1 MKKNFFYEIKDK
13 RVISRKCSN
22 KVIKKRI
29 KYENLYIHDFCNDK
43 NIIINSFKN
52 KVLIVPK
59 ILLNDR
65 DYISADLFEHLET
78 PVKDNKE
85 IFENIV
91 KNDTREASNYIT
103 FIIAITYTCNL
114 HCSYCYQQN
123 DKNLDKKLIS
133 KENLEKILD
142 IIMLFKQE
150 NPQKIIEIGLFGGE
164 PLLPQNSDIIN
175 KVLSF
180 CVENKIK
187 IHITTNGVY
196 LRYFFKTLVIHRN
209 LISSINTTI
218 DSVKENYITRCSD
231 KQNLA
236 KETGSSML
244 EAIKLLLQYKV
255 PVNVATNIDSHNVL
269 FIKNIHDYF
278 VENGFFDYS
287 NFRWD
292 IGRVDDRLYETNY
305 SKIISETE
313 ILSELLILK
322 DSKYNFHAA
331 FMRSIQVLSKKI
343 GLDFNVSEQRGVYN
357 YCWASSAVDE
367 VFYIDSDLDVFRCT
381 CTVGRKRFSLF
392 KFSLENLN
400 KFKLHNR
407 TYLDYNDCIKCKI
420 GGFCSGGCKLSFD
433 VDKEKQCEY
442 EKRNFDSFIENIF
455 IPHVKKLGKG
465 YF

>member
-1 MKKNFFYEIKDK
+1 
-13 RVISRKCSN
+13 
-22 KVIKKRI
+22 
-29 KYENLYIHDFCNDK
+29 
-43 NIIINSFKN
+43 
-52 KVLIVPK
+52 
-59 ILLNDR
+59 
-65 DYISADLFEHLET
+65 
-78 PVKDNKE
+78 
-85 IFENIV
+85 
-91 KNDTREASNYIT
+91 
-103 FIIAITYTCNL
+103 
-114 HCSYCYQQN
+114 
-123 DKNLDKKLIS
+123 
-133 KENLEKILD
+133 
-142 IIMLFKQE
+142 
-150 NPQKIIEIGLFGGE
+150 
-164 PLLPQNSDIIN
+164 
-175 KVLSF
+175 
-180 CVENKIK
+180 
-187 IHITTNGVY
+187 
-196 LRYFFKTLVIHRN
+196 
-209 LISSINTTI
+209 
-218 DSVKENYITRCSD
+218 
-231 KQNLA
+231 
-236 KETGSSML
+236 ML

-343 GLDFNVSEQRGVYN
+343 GLDFNVSEQRRVYN

-407 TYLDYNDCIKCKI
+407 TYLDYNDCINCKI

-455 IPHVKKLGKG
+455 IPNVKKLGKG